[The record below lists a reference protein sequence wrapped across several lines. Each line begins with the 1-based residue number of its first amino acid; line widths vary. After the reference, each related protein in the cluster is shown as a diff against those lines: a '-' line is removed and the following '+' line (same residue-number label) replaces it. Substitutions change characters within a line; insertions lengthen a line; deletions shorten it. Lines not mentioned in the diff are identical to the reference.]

1 MNTKVVFST
10 IIGRVP
16 VDADLTF
23 SMSDEFLSGD
33 VDSLREHVTAC
44 VSVEKA
50 NANTWMDGHKKFN
63 VDFSLAVYG
72 DIRALQKQNEEYA
85 AKEINGRHYVD
96 LKTLK
101 VNEIWID
108 GRYLRIE
115 WYFKDCYGGGRLFA
129 GNMYPVSEAFQDT
142 KHENFHC
149 NLGVGLQVY
158 F

>member
-1 MNTKVVFST
+1 METKVVFNT

-33 VDSLREHVTAC
+33 VESLREHVTAC

-50 NANTWMDGHKKFN
+50 NANTWTEGHKRFN
-63 VDFSLAVYG
+63 VDFAMAVYG

-85 AKEINGRHYVD
+85 TKETNGRHHVD

-108 GRYLRIE
+108 GRHLRIE
-115 WYFKDCYGGGRLFA
+115 WHFKDCYGGGRLFA
-129 GNMYPVSEAFQDT
+129 GNIYPIHEAFQDT
-142 KHENFHC
+142 NHENFYC
-149 NLGVGLQVY
+149 SSAVNLQVY